1 MQGDRVSGRVATWVS
16 GVVGVWAGLA
26 ALGVIVA
33 ALISP
38 NWALLREPIVLTE
51 APRRLGLYSANDPWA
66 LDDHNGEGGAPAVSQ
81 PTIVTTVTF
90 RVGLWAAC
98 PYINNSHSHT
108 PVVSPPCTVL
118 AYTWDH
124 ITHRHL
130 HLPSPAPLAQTVIA
144 RMRLSTP
151 FLVVA
156 CIFLTVG
163 CLLAV
168 VVRCCYSHAALLA
181 ALLFSLAG
189 LSVGAGVV
197 WFVSVVS
204 EEYGA
209 AYGRRTSW
217 STLYAYRYGWAL
229 LAAGA
234 GGVCALLAALLTGHA
249 YLARHGPLMG
259 LGGPGGGS
267 GILGRSVSG
276 TEESLARPLLRCRS
290 EGCLGQRSFTSDTI
304 RTYLTCDSRRHLP
317 RACPAGIASGA
328 APLTPHAASVL
339 PTPHAASVL
348 PHSTSIVDLTR
359 PHNNFEPPPP
369 PPPPPPA
376 ARHTSPEDT
385 SRDSSIHQSGADSL
399 RPSRRSSRATI
410 LGDDLP
416 QDKTKPQE
424 WDTSRVIIETQR
436 LSCTSSSVMVVPP
449 PPPLSSSSSSPSPM
463 EPPPPLLPPPL
474 PTPVS
479 LPPSTSAAPIRSP
492 LSGNTSSSTASSSSS
507 SSSRAHVPAEL
518 VGGGEAQ
525 RGVSTLPRGGASMAH
540 EPLRLPE
547 YNSFTTGDYS
557 RTLPSLGRQMAV
569 FGRRGGGAGAGGGL
583 PHGRDAASLSR
594 SSSKISSEV

>member
-339 PTPHAASVL
+339 P
-348 PHSTSIVDLTR
+348 HSTSIVDLTR

-449 PPPLSSSSSSPSPM
+449 PPPLS
-463 EPPPPLLPPPL
+463 
-474 PTPVS
+474 
-479 LPPSTSAAPIRSP
+479 
-492 LSGNTSSSTASSSSS
+492 
-507 SSSRAHVPAEL
+507 
-518 VGGGEAQ
+518 
-525 RGVSTLPRGGASMAH
+525 
-540 EPLRLPE
+540 
-547 YNSFTTGDYS
+547 DYS

>member
-339 PTPHAASVL
+339 P
-348 PHSTSIVDLTR
+348 HSTSI
-359 PHNNFEPPPP
+359 
-369 PPPPPPA
+369 
-376 ARHTSPEDT
+376 DT